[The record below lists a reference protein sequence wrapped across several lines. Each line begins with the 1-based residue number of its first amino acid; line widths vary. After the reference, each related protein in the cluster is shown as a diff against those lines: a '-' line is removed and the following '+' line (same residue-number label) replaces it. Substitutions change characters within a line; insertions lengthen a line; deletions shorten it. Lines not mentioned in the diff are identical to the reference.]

1 MSTKQTRRRF
11 NAEFKVKVV
20 LEALKERSTLAELSH
35 KYEVS
40 QVMISRWKSEFLEAA
55 PVVFQ
60 KGKSDD
66 SKALEAANE
75 RLFKEIGR
83 QKVEIDF
90 LKKFTRSWGNE
101 SPRPFRETRLDPFG
115 AQAMR
120 ASVGA
125 TWPALLHTQ
134 GGTSGKFANN
144 AHHGRAPVDPPY
156 GGRTEHGA
164 PAERSSL

>member
-55 PVVFQ
+55 PAVFQ
-60 KGKSDD
+60 KGKCDD
-66 SKALEAANE
+66 SKVLEAANE
-75 RLFKEIGR
+75 RLFTEIGR

-90 LKKFTRSWGNE
+90 LKKVYAK
-101 SPRPFRETRLDPFG
+101 L
-115 AQAMR
+115 
-120 ASVGA
+120 
-125 TWPALLHTQ
+125 
-134 GGTSGKFANN
+134 GK
-144 AHHGRAPVDPPY
+144 
-156 GGRTEHGA
+156 
-164 PAERSSL
+164 

>member
-20 LEALKERSTLAELSH
+20 LEALKERNTLAELSY

-40 QVMISRWKSEFLEAA
+40 QVMISRWKSEFLETA
-55 PVVFQ
+55 PVVFE

-66 SKALEAANE
+66 AKALEAANG
-75 RLFKEIGR
+75 RLFTEIGR
-83 QKVEIDF
+83 QKVEIHF

-101 SPRPFRETRLDPFG
+101 SPRPFRDTRLDLIG
-115 AQAMR
+115 TQAMR
-120 ASVGA
+120 ASVDA
-125 TWPALLHTQ
+125 AWPTLLHAQ

-144 AHHGRAPVDPPY
+144 AHHGRARVDTPY
-156 GGRTEHGA
+156 GGRTEHGT